1 MKESLSKKAQKVIE
15 EHLKELKQR
24 QPLIELTK
32 VGARMK
38 LQVALEGELMAFL
51 GRDYY
56 ERRKGQKGSRNG
68 SKPRTVKIGCGDI
81 KIEMP
86 QVRDTGSPFHS
97 QILPPRL
104 TRMDEITHVIPLL
117 YMHGISTRKVKKS
130 VAKLLGKRGLS
141 HQNVIRIT
149 GRIVEEFNMWKKRD
163 LQVWKHYLLFVPS
176 TP

>member
-24 QPLIELTK
+24 QPLIELTE

-56 ERRKGQKGSRNG
+56 ERRKGQGGRRNG
-68 SKPRTVKIGCGDI
+68 SKPRNVKIGCGDI

-117 YMHGISTRKVKKS
+117 YMHGLSTRKVKKE
-130 VAKLLGKRGLS
+130 VLS
-141 HQNVIRIT
+141 
-149 GRIVEEFNMWKKRD
+149 
-163 LQVWKHYLLFVPS
+163 
-176 TP
+176 

>member
-1 MKESLSKKAQKVIE
+1 M
-15 EHLKELKQR
+15 
-24 QPLIELTK
+24 
-32 VGARMK
+32 M
-38 LQVALEGELMAFL
+38 LQVALEEEIMAFL

-68 SKPRTVKIGCGDI
+68 SKPRNVKIGCGDI

-97 QILPPRL
+97 QILFPRL

-117 YMHGISTRKVKKS
+117 YMHGLSTRKVKKS
-130 VAKLLGKRGLS
+130 VSKLLGKRGLS